1 MRRALRASL
10 LAVAL
15 LVPAAAWAHAYPT
28 SVDPPAD
35 AQLERSP
42 DRVEVRM
49 SEPVELRFSRFAV
62 VAMADPPRDPVALR
76 TAARELAAAVLEG
89 RSEAPRADE
98 GVVTAEARSDVIE
111 LALRPDLA
119 AGTYVVLW
127 RVLSIDGH
135 VSQDVSWFHV
145 LPPAG
150 P

>member
-1 MRRALRASL
+1 MRRALGASILAASL
-10 LAVAL
+10 LL
-15 LVPAAAWAHAYPT
+15 PSAARSHAYPT
-28 SVDPPAD
+28 AVEPA
-35 AQLERSP
+35 AGAALESAP

-62 VAMADPPRDPVALR
+62 VAMPEPPSDAAALR
-76 TAARELAAAVLEG
+76 STARELAVSVLDG
-89 RSEAPRADE
+89 RAEPPRADA
-98 GVVTAEARSDVIE
+98 GVVDDAARSDRIV
-111 LALRPDLA
+111 LALRPDLE

-135 VSQDVSWFHV
+135 VTEDVSWFHL